1 MEKVRPDAERTV
13 SIVRRR
19 KNRRSSECLIGSL
32 YRLYKKFGVYRSQ
45 DLFYRVLTDS
55 RTAEEAG
62 KAGQLEL
69 PMASPVTRSLVF
81 TRYCLP
87 ETDRFRVMIGMQD
100 YAPFIEKL
108 QSDFIRMLDAG
119 QREELWKGLDS
130 AVREA
135 DLYFDRP
142 SDRLTGGFSYA
153 AEAKNAFL
161 ALYGEGP
168 SADPELAG
176 HETVSKLYSY
186 LYLAVARKMPPLQAL
201 TALPGSPERKE
212 LHSAV
217 LEYADILE
225 NGPEKKQK
233 KDAVRADRLRR
244 LAERI

>member
-1 MEKVRPDAERTV
+1 MKKERPDAERRV
-13 SIVRRR
+13 SAVRRR

-62 KAGQLEL
+62 KDGQLEL

-81 TRYCLP
+81 TRDCLP
-87 ETDRFRVMIGMQD
+87 ESDRFRVLVGMQD
-100 YAPFIEKL
+100 YASFIEKL
-108 QSDFIRMLDAG
+108 QSDFIRVLDAG
-119 QREELWKGLDS
+119 QRAELWKGLDS

-142 SDRLTGGFSYA
+142 SDRLTGGFSYD
-153 AEAKNAFL
+153 AEAKDAFL
-161 ALYGEGP
+161 ELYGEEPGE
-168 SADPELAG
+168 DPELSG

-186 LYLAVARKMPPLQAL
+186 LYLAVARRMPPLKAL

-212 LHSAV
+212 LRNAV
-217 LEYADILE
+217 LDFAGLLE
-225 NGPEKKQK
+225 NGSEKGPG
-233 KDAVRADRLRR
+233 KDAARAERLRR
-244 LAERI
+244 LADQI